1 MISRK
6 FKSLETINRFK
17 MLYEADE
24 QQQNDEQA
32 PVNKEGDE
40 QQMDATE
47 PPAEDGN
54 ETNDLEGQASPEL
67 GTFMSDNQKAELA
80 KMLLDALMLTP
91 PEPGTIPSELM
102 NVSTSNADQ
111 VIKYIQGLN
120 ALSGP
125 LSLDNDSDSNSMAGA
140 LKEI

>member
-1 MISRK
+1 MIPRK

-24 QQQNDEQA
+24 QQNQEDATQPVDAAAPNSDEQENN
-32 PVNKEGDE
+32 PEE
-40 QQMDATE
+40 
-47 PPAEDGN
+47 
-54 ETNDLEGQASPEL
+54 QASPEL

-91 PEPGTIPSELM
+91 PEPGTIPSDLM

-125 LSLDNDSDSNSMAGA
+125 LALDNDSDSNSMAGA

>member
-24 QQQNDEQA
+24 QQNVEQPSA
-32 PVNKEGDE
+32 NKEDNE

-47 PPAEDGN
+47 PPTEDAN
-54 ETNDLEGQASPEL
+54 EANNPEGQASPEL